1 MQITISEVSTEKLQ
15 DMPTVIRG
23 ITKIAEVHTI
33 PSEDYPMNSEDQS
46 NISEDFMV
54 LHNDDTLSQFHHEY
68 FIRARAILLV

>member
-1 MQITISEVSTEKLQ
+1 MQITISEVSTKKLQ
-15 DMPTVIRG
+15 DRPTVIRG

-46 NISEDFMV
+46 NISKDFMV
-54 LHNDDTLSQFHHEY
+54 LHIYDTLSQFHHEY